1 MLMDK
6 DSHPDTERFIQEW
19 LNHFSIRYQS
29 KVKVSSK
36 SILDYYIEEWALG
49 ILINDWKRPISVQI
63 VNRAVT
69 MARKMKTKNLYLI
82 AKEISE
88 PAKKTLSRY
97 GDQVIALHPNGL
109 SELALKFSQL
119 VQERTSLSSLAQ
131 T

>member
-1 MLMDK
+1 MDK
-6 DSHPDTERFIQEW
+6 DSHPDTELFIQEW

-29 KVKVSSK
+29 KVQVSSK
-36 SILDYYIEEWALG
+36 STLDFYIEDWALG

-63 VNRAVT
+63 VNKAVT
-69 MARKMKTKNLYLI
+69 IARKMKTKNLYLV

-97 GDQVIALHPNGL
+97 GDQVVAIHPNGL

-119 VQERTSLSSLAQ
+119 GQDRSPLSSFAQ
-131 T
+131 S